1 MRRRVAST
9 VAAVLV
15 AVSVA
20 IGAAAPANAATVN
33 PVAWTLRK
41 PARTEDYNFVKALAT
56 NMFHPGKDPLG
67 ANDWSCRPSADHPE
81 PVVLIHG
88 TWETAYDNWN
98 GLSPILKAQGYC
110 VFALNYGND
119 TGIPQINATGDMVA
133 AADEI
138 AAYVQKVQ
146 AATGASKV
154 ALIGHSQGGAQARY
168 VANLLLP
175 GVVDTVIMLGPSN
188 HPTTLSGLV
197 TLGNLMGTTR
207 FVYGILN
214 VIGMPGAA
222 QQAQATAPFY
232 VNINGAGETRPG
244 INYTVVATRFDE
256 FVTPYAQA
264 FITAGPGATV
274 DNITIQSV
282 CPLDLSEHLSLSYS
296 KNVIQIILNK
306 LDPEHPHKIKCSI
319 QAPLVGGT
327 A

>member
-1 MRRRVAST
+1 MSVKGRFAST
-9 VAAVLV
+9 VAAVVV

-41 PARTEDYNFVKALAT
+41 PARTEDSNFVKAFAT
-56 NMFHPGKDPLG
+56 NLFHPGKDPLG
-67 ANDWSCRPSADHPE
+67 ANDWSCKPGADHPE

-110 VFALNYGND
+110 VFALDYGNT
-119 TGIPQINATGDMVA
+119 TGLPQINGTGDMVA
-133 AADEI
+133 SADEI

-154 ALIGHSQGGAQARY
+154 ALIGHSQGGTQARY

-175 GVVDTVIMLGPSN
+175 GVVDTVIMLAPSS
-188 HPTTLSGLV
+188 HLTTLLGFYTLV
-197 TLGNLMGTTR
+197 RLSSAASSL
-207 FVYGILN
+207 LN
-214 VIGMPGAA
+214 AIGMPAA
-222 QQAQATAPFY
+222 VQQAHGDGPFY
-232 VNINGAGETRPG
+232 VSLNGAGETRPG
-244 INYTVVATRFDE
+244 INYTVIATRADE
-256 FVTPYAQA
+256 IATPYTAA

-296 KNVIQIILNK
+296 KNVAQIILNK
-306 LDPEHPHKIKCSI
+306 LDPAHPHKIKCSL